1 MKYPQRAFKRIG
13 FTVLGCF
20 GVLASSFA
28 QTPFN
33 LKAADIGYDAS
44 NSRVVARGSAEEP
57 VKIIGADGNVEAQ
70 IVTYDATTN
79 SLIAEGDVLFT
90 DASGTALTIDKLEMT
105 GDLKQG
111 TLDALRLRLP
121 QLGEVG
127 QAASASISGSIYTM
141 EDITYSPCKGCDKGI
156 KPWEIKA
163 AKATFNQPNGTMTYR
178 DATLNVYGVPVA
190 YVPWFRHALG
200 TKKPMSGLLPPS
212 FGSSE
217 DLGEQLAVGGYI
229 YSPTENADY
238 TLQTR
243 LMSQRGAML
252 MAERRQTGLQSQS
265 ELAVSALR
273 DNGLPQGQGANRSHL
288 AAEVA
293 YDFNPATR
301 AGLNAEVT
309 SDDTYLNQFFDRTDP
324 YLASTAFVED
334 GRENSYL
341 GASLTHFRDLN
352 PTSSP
357 ALTAQV
363 LPHIQLQRW
372 WAIGPQGAQ
381 LDAEADIL
389 ALQRGFGTDTR
400 RFATRVGYTL
410 PTVLPEGSQLTFG
423 ATTRA
428 DFYTI
433 GGAKNDLITRVLPEL
448 TTKWEKPYLSEDG
461 YHQIA
466 PIAMLAL
473 SPRGGNRSDKI
484 PNEDSVAYELDTTN
498 LFEPSR
504 FAGLDRVET
513 GPRFIYG
520 LENRWGSADDTDYR
534 LFVGQSIRRFDD
546 ATLPVTGGAATNSSD
561 YVSEIEANPR
571 DWLRSNARFR
581 LDNANFVVRRMD
593 ASLGLGREDSAN
605 MDATYSFL
613 DDGAENVT
621 ARAFAPL
628 APNWRLGARLTQD
641 LRESTLL
648 EAESVLT
655 WLRDCYAIEFI
666 ARRKGYR
673 STNLTPSTDYLVN
686 IQLLTLGR
694 SEGLGGLGMNRD
706 SR

>member
-1 MKYPQRAFKRIG
+1 MQRMRSRFIFSFAVVGLSG
-13 FTVLGCF
+13 FSF
-20 GVLASSFA
+20 ISFA
-28 QTPFN
+28 QTPFT

-44 NSRVVARGSAEEP
+44 TSRVVARGTDAEP
-57 VKIIGADGNVEAQ
+57 VKVSGADGDVTAQ
-70 IVTYDATTN
+70 TITYDATSN
-79 SLIAEGDVLFT
+79 KLIAEGDVLFT
-90 DASGTALTIDKLEMT
+90 DPSGTALTIDKLEMT

-111 TLDALRLRLP
+111 TLNELRLRLP

-141 EDITYSPCKGCDKGI
+141 EEITYSPCQGCEGKA
-156 KPWEIKA
+156 KPWEIHA
-163 AKATFNQPNGTMTYR
+163 GKATFNQPEGTMTYR

-200 TKKPMSGLLPPS
+200 TEKPMSGLLPPS
-212 FGSSE
+212 FGRSE
-217 DLGEQLAVGGYI
+217 DLGEQLGVGGYI
-229 YSPTENADY
+229 YSPNENADY

-243 LMSQRGAML
+243 LMSKRGAML
-252 MAERRQTGLQSQS
+252 MAERRQKGTRLNTDV
-265 ELAVSALR
+265 ELSALR
-273 DNGLPQGQGANRSHL
+273 DHGLPLGEGKTRSHL
-288 AAEVA
+288 AAEMA
-293 YDFNPATR
+293 YDFTPNTR
-301 AGLNAEVT
+301 AGLNGEVT

-324 YLASTAFVED
+324 YLASTAFIED
-334 GRENSYL
+334 GREQSYI
-341 GASLTHFRDLN
+341 GASMTHFRDLN
-352 PTSSP
+352 PATSP
-357 ALTAQV
+357 ASTAQV
-363 LPHIQLQRW
+363 LPHIQMQKW
-372 WAIGPQGAQ
+372 WAFGPEGAQ
-381 LDAEADIL
+381 IEAAADVL
-389 ALQRGFGTDTR
+389 ALQRGLGTDTR
-400 RFATRVGYTL
+400 RLATQVGYTL
-410 PTVLPEGSQLTFG
+410 PTVLPEGSKLTFG

-433 GGAKNDLITRVLPEL
+433 GGAKNDLITRVMPEL
-448 TTKWEKPYLSEDG
+448 TAKWEKPYLSASG
-461 YHQIA
+461 YHQVA
-466 PIAMLAL
+466 PIAMLAV

-520 LENRWGSADDTDYR
+520 LENRWGSADVTDYR
-534 LFVGQSIRRFDD
+534 LFLGQSIRRFDD

-571 DWLRSNARFR
+571 DWLRSGARFR
-581 LDNANFVVRRMD
+581 LDNANYVVRRMD
-593 ASLGLGREDSAN
+593 ASIGLGREETAN
-605 MDATYSFL
+605 FDATYSFL
-613 DDGAENVT
+613 DDGAENLT
-621 ARAFAPL
+621 AKAYTPL
-628 APNWRLGARLTQD
+628 GQNWRLEGRLTQD

-694 SEGLGGLGMNRD
+694 SEGLGGLGMNRN